1 MAEQTFETLLYSVD
15 EGIATITLHRPEKLN
30 AFNRAMIDDLHRVF
44 DMSDGDPDVGAV
56 IVTGHG
62 RAFCSGMDLTPD
74 NVAPRELA
82 PGEIPRD
89 GAGLVTLRIYDS
101 LKPVIAAANGAGVGV
116 GATMQCAMDIRL
128 ASTQARYGFVF
139 SRRGITLEGCST
151 WFLPRIV
158 GPSTTLEWCYSG
170 RIFDAKEALE
180 RGLVRSIH
188 EPDQLLP
195 AAREIART
203 FIDQNAAVSV
213 ALTRQL
219 VYRMMGERHPMEA
232 HRYESRSLFSRFSGK
247 DRDEGVAAFLQK
259 REANFPAKV
268 PTDLPDIWDGWD
280 NPSWPGN

>member
-1 MAEQTFETLLYSVD
+1 MSPPKFETLLYSVED
-15 EGIATITLHRPEKLN
+15 GIATITLHRPEKLN
-30 AFNRAMIDDLHRVF
+30 AFNRAMADELIEVF
-44 DMSDGDPDVGAV
+44 DVTDGDPNVGAV

-74 NVAPRELA
+74 AAPPQALA

-89 GAGLVTLRIYDS
+89 GAGRVTLRIYES
-101 LKPVIAAANGAGVGV
+101 IKPVIAAANGAGVGV

-188 EPDQLLP
+188 EPDDLLP
-195 AAREIART
+195 AARQIARG
-203 FIDQNAAVSV
+203 FIDNNAAVSV
-213 ALTRQL
+213 SLTRQL
-219 VYRMMGERHPMEA
+219 VYRMMGERHPMTA
-232 HRYESRSLFSRFSGK
+232 HIYESRSLFSRFSGA
-247 DRDEGVAAFLQK
+247 DRDEGIQAFLQK
-259 REANFPAKV
+259 RDPDFPAKV
-268 PTDLPDIWDGWD
+268 PNDFPDIWDGWEA
-280 NPSWPGN
+280 PEYGLG